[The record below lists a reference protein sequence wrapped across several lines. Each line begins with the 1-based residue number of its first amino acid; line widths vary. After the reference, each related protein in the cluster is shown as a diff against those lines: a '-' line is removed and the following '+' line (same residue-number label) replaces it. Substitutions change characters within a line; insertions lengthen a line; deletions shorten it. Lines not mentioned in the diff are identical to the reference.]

1 MNPRADSLRWSLNVV
16 VRENDKTRVDIS
28 ITVVN
33 DLIPLIYRVESRRLE
48 RIREW
53 NVAVHRQS

>member
-28 ITVVN
+28 ITAVN
-33 DLIPLIYRVESRRLE
+33 DLIPLI
-48 RIREW
+48 
-53 NVAVHRQS
+53 